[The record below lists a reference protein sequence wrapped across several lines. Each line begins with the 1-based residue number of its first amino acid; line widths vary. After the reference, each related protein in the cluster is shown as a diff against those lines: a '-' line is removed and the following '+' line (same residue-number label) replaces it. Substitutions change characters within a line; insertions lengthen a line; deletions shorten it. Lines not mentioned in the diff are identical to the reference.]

1 VFRQSAAC
9 YSGFLA
15 PKDLAVSNDDSAREV
30 FHQRVADQLG
40 CATDAVAIQLF
51 TRLRPDTVTGEEVD
65 LYQIS
70 LHHTTV
76 VNECRLKHRNGPIRF
91 PNAESNRGARLDGN
105 FQ

>member
-15 PKDLAVSNDDSAREV
+15 PKSLAVSNDESAREV
-30 FHQRVADQLG
+30 FHQRVADQVG

-76 VNECRLKHRNGPIRF
+76 VNECRLKH
-91 PNAESNRGARLDGN
+91 
-105 FQ
+105 